1 MYVLGI
7 CAILGAAYLFQFG
20 LGEHP
25 CPLCLLQRIF
35 MLISVLGPAHIV
47 YRFRKGTVTAQ
58 VLASGWGTAVVAALA
73 GSVVS
78 GSQVL
83 MHIVP
88 PDPGYAGAL
97 FGLRL
102 YTWATITFF
111 LVILASG
118 AGLLLSYESKPPD
131 AGREAD
137 QWGSR
142 GEVDVHAEAGQ

>member
-1 MYVLGI
+1 MYRS
-7 CAILGAAYLFQFG
+7 C
-20 LGEHP
+20 
-25 CPLCLLQRIF
+25 
-35 MLISVLGPAHIV
+35 
-47 YRFRKGTVTAQ
+47 KDTVTAQ
-58 VLASGWGTAVVAALA
+58 VLGSGWGTAVVAALA

-78 GSQVL
+78 GSRML

-97 FGLRL
+97 FGLHL

-111 LVILASG
+111 LVILAILASG